1 MAQQTDKGPLA
12 TVRLLVPGNTKLRIT
27 GIGALR
33 ALKLARWVLKGLVM
47 VLLG

>member
-12 TVRLLVPGNTKLRIT
+12 TVRLLVPGNIRIT